1 MGPPAARPP
10 GEPVAVLVGVP
21 VGVPVGMSTK
31 PHGTDASG
39 VMSAR

>member
-1 MGPPAARPP
+1 MGPPAVRGRVRRGGP
-10 GEPVAVLVGVP
+10 
-21 VGVPVGMSTK
+21 PVGMSTK